1 MRALRPT
8 TPPPAVRGVF
18 RTDERARAAF
28 AEGAGIYRI
37 IPAAVAVPAD
47 AGDVATLVAWAREHR
62 VPLVPRGAGSGMGGG
77 NVGSGLVVDLT
88 GVNADRLAVWPDR
101 QVAVTGAAVTYGA
114 LSAAAADHGLRL
126 PPDPSSGRW
135 ATLGGMVA
143 CNAAGAR
150 SVRYGSVRPWVR
162 GVQVMT
168 ADGAHAW
175 IRRTA
180 SGVEH
185 AAPLPA
191 VDRFDRQVAPDVRQA
206 APLIRHRFPRTRK
219 NSAGYALDAY
229 LASGDVIDLIIGSE
243 GTLGIITSIEF
254 QLDRIPRHRA
264 GVGIGLR
271 DLESLTDAVLALG
284 QLRPS
289 AVELLDR
296 SFLDLVR
303 SDAASTTAADWVPS
317 DAAALLLVEF
327 ERDDT
332 AALRGA
338 VGDAVRAVSALAADV
353 RTALTEAE
361 SAELWTLRHAASPI
375 LARLPEHR
383 RSLQV
388 IEDGCVPVE
397 ALGRYVAAVRAAAA
411 ARGFE
416 VVLFGH
422 AGDGHLHANLLVDVS
437 RPGWEHRVDA
447 LLEDVTTV
455 VIRLGGTPAGEHG
468 AGRLR
473 AGLLERL
480 YGVPILTLFKA
491 VKRAFDPDGIL
502 NPGVIIPE
510 PESTPLNRLKVGA
523 GAAPLPGDIARE
535 LRTIEREA
543 SYDRPRLT
551 LADRSALA

>member
-1 MRALRPT
+1 MGALRPT

-47 AGDVATLVAWAREHR
+47 PGDLATLVAWAREHH

-88 GVNADRLAVWPDR
+88 GVNADRLEVWPDR

-114 LSAAAADHGLRL
+114 LSAAAADHELRL

-162 GVQVMT
+162 GVEVMS
-168 ADGAHAW
+168 ADGAHTW

-180 SGVEH
+180 SGVDH

-191 VDRFDRQVAPDVRQA
+191 IDRFDRQVAPDIRRA
-206 APLIRHRFPRTRK
+206 APLIRDRFPRTRK

-243 GTLGIITSIEF
+243 GTLGLITSIEF

-264 GVGIGLR
+264 GVGIALR
-271 DLESLTDAVLALG
+271 DLESLPDVVLAIG

-289 AVELLDR
+289 AVELLDH

-303 SDAASTTAADWVPS
+303 SDAASTTAAEWVPS
-317 DAAALLLVEF
+317 GSAALLLVEF
-327 ERDDT
+327 EHDDA

-361 SAELWTLRHAASPI
+361 SAELWALRHAASPI

-437 RPGWEHRVDA
+437 RPGWEDQVDA
-447 LLEDVTTV
+447 LLADVTTV
-455 VIRLGGTPAGEHG
+455 VIQLGGTPAGEHG

-480 YGVPILTLFKA
+480 YGAPILTLFKA

-502 NPGVIIPE
+502 NPGVVIPE
-510 PESTPLNRLKVGA
+510 PEGTPLSRLKVGA

-551 LADRSALA
+551 LADRSAIA